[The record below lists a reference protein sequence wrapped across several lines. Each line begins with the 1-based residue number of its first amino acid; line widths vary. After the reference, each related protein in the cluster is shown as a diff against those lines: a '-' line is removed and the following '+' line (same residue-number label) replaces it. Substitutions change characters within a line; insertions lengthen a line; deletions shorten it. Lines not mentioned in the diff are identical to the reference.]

1 MQMDYKARTKKPAGL
16 SSEIENILGGLK
28 EKKRKRYSYWS
39 EAVGE
44 TIAKAATPVYSKN
57 GVLMVK
63 VEDPVWRFEL
73 TRRKEELLECVNKK
87 AKKNN
92 QYKDIIF
99 K

>member
-1 MQMDYKARTKKPAGL
+1 MSIDYKSRTKKPEGL
-16 SSEIENILGGLK
+16 SSEIEKILGGLK
-28 EKKRKRYSYWS
+28 EKKKKRYAYWS

-44 TIAKAATPVYSKN
+44 TIAKVAIPVYSKN

-73 TRRKEELLECVNKK
+73 TRRKSEVLESVNKK
-87 AKKNN
+87 VKKNN